1 MTTPNPMT
9 DLDDTLDDTFSQPT
23 DHVADS
29 AQSVSE
35 LIDAIN
41 AVLTREFRE
50 VWVYGEVGKVSQPSS
65 GHVYFDL
72 VEDNDGEKH
81 VISVKLWRGV
91 RQRLLPKMKQH
102 DMDVVSGIK
111 VRIRGTPDVYGAT
124 GQFGFKMSDVDPRFT
139 LGDLAAQRD
148 EIIAKLKKD
157 GVYDRNRHTTLPLVP
172 LSIGVVTSKG
182 SAAHADFMKTLEES
196 GIGFSVTVCD
206 VRVQGD
212 GAAHQV
218 AAAVARLGDQPNL
231 DVVAV
236 IRGGGSRT
244 DLATFD
250 TEVVARAIA
259 VCPKPVFTGIGHDI
273 DTSIADEVAFSWNKT
288 PTACAVAIVERVN
301 GFVHHVDSA
310 AQRIANV
317 VLTALANSERR
328 VANAVGRLRTLRTTA
343 LEAAT
348 SRIDLLST
356 EIAGFDPVVLMR
368 RGWSIT
374 YSADGKVLKSV
385 RDIDRGNE
393 VTTRVADGTV
403 VSTVVATTSSRTN
416 EHKPRSNNNNA

>member
-1 MTTPNPMT
+1 MT
-9 DLDDTLDDTFSQPT
+9 DFDDIIDDSANHTG
-23 DHVADS
+23 DRIADS

-35 LIDAIN
+35 LINAIN
-41 AVLTREFRE
+41 AVLTRQFRD
-50 VWVYGEVGKVSQPSS
+50 VWVYGEVGKVSLPSS

-91 RQRLLPKMKQH
+91 RQRLMPKMQQH
-102 DMDVVSGIK
+102 DMDIVSGIK
-111 VRIRGTPDVYGAT
+111 VRIRGTPDVYGAS
-124 GQFGFKMSDVDPRFT
+124 GQFGFKMSDIDPRFT

-148 EIIAKLKKD
+148 EIIAKLKLE
-157 GVYDRNRHTTLPLVP
+157 GLYDRNRHLALPLVP

-196 GIGFSVTVCD
+196 NIGFTVTLCD

-212 GAAHQV
+212 GSAEQV
-218 AAAVARLGDQPNL
+218 AAAITLLGSQPL
-231 DVVAV
+231 VDVVAV

-250 TEVVARAIA
+250 NEIVARAVA
-259 VCPKPVFTGIGHDI
+259 TCRAPVFTGIGHDV
-273 DTSIADEVAFSWNKT
+273 DKSIADEVAFSWNKT

-301 GFVHHVDSA
+301 EFVRQVDSA

-317 VLTALANSERR
+317 VLAALANSERR
-328 VANAVGRLRTLRTTA
+328 VANAVGRLRTLRLTV
-343 LEAAT
+343 LDAAK
-348 SRIDLLST
+348 SRIDLLAT
-356 EIAGFDPVVLMR
+356 EIASFDPVVLMR

-374 YSADGKVLKSV
+374 YNADGKVLKSV
-385 RDIDRGNE
+385 KQAKRGE
-393 VTTRVADGTV
+393 GLTTRVADGAI
-403 VSTVVATTSSRTN
+403 VSTVIGSTPSKFN
-416 EHKPRSNNNNA
+416 EENAKE

>member
-1 MTTPNPMT
+1 MT
-9 DLDDTLDDTFSQPT
+9 DFDDIIDDSANHSG
-23 DHVADS
+23 DRIADS

-35 LIDAIN
+35 LINAIN
-41 AVLTREFRE
+41 AVLTRQFRD

-91 RQRLLPKMKQH
+91 RQRLMPKMQQH
-102 DMDVVSGIK
+102 DMDIVSGIK
-111 VRIRGTPDVYGAT
+111 VRIRGTPDVYGAS
-124 GQFGFKMSDVDPRFT
+124 GQFGFKMSDIDPRFT

-148 EIIAKLKKD
+148 EIIAKLKLE
-157 GVYDRNRHTTLPLVP
+157 GLYDRNRHLALPLVP

-182 SAAHADFMKTLEES
+182 SAAHADFLKTLEES
-196 GIGFSVTVCD
+196 NIGFTVTLCD

-212 GAAHQV
+212 GSAEQV
-218 AAAVARLGDQPNL
+218 AAAITLLGSQPL
-231 DVVAV
+231 VDVVAV

-250 TEVVARAIA
+250 NEIVARAVA
-259 VCPKPVFTGIGHDI
+259 TCKAPVFTGIGHDV
-273 DTSIADEVAFSWNKT
+273 DKSIADEVAFSWNKT

-301 GFVHHVDSA
+301 EFVRQVDSA

-317 VLTALANSERR
+317 VLAALANSERR
-328 VANAVGRLRTLRTTA
+328 VANAVGRLRTLRLTV
-343 LEAAT
+343 LDAAK
-348 SRIDLLST
+348 SRIDLLAT
-356 EIAGFDPVVLMR
+356 EVAGFDPVVLMR

-374 YSADGKVLKSV
+374 YNADGKVLKSV
-385 RDIDRGNE
+385 KQAKRGE
-393 VTTRVADGTV
+393 GLTTRVADGAI
-403 VSTVVATTSSRTN
+403 VSTVVGSTPSKFN
-416 EHKPRSNNNNA
+416 KENAKE

>member
-1 MTTPNPMT
+1 MT
-9 DLDDTLDDTFSQPT
+9 DFDDIIDDSANHSG
-23 DHVADS
+23 DRIADS

-35 LIDAIN
+35 LINAIN
-41 AVLTREFRE
+41 AVLTRQFRD

-91 RQRLLPKMKQH
+91 RQRLMPKMQQH
-102 DMDVVSGIK
+102 DMDIVSGIK
-111 VRIRGTPDVYGAT
+111 VRIRGTPDVYGAS
-124 GQFGFKMSDVDPRFT
+124 GQFGFKMSDIDPRFT

-148 EIIAKLKKD
+148 EIIAKLKLE
-157 GVYDRNRHTTLPLVP
+157 GLYDRNRHLALPLVP

-196 GIGFSVTVCD
+196 NIGFTVTLCD

-212 GAAHQV
+212 GSAEQV
-218 AAAVARLGDQPNL
+218 AAAITLLGSQPL
-231 DVVAV
+231 VDVVAV

-250 TEVVARAIA
+250 NEIVARAVA
-259 VCPKPVFTGIGHDI
+259 TCRAPVFTGIGHDV
-273 DTSIADEVAFSWNKT
+273 DKSIADEVAFSWNKT

-301 GFVHHVDSA
+301 EFVRQVDSA

-317 VLTALANSERR
+317 VLAALANSERR
-328 VANAVGRLRTLRTTA
+328 VANAVGRLRTLRLTA
-343 LEAAT
+343 LDAAK
-348 SRIDLLST
+348 SRIDLLAT

-374 YSADGKVLKSV
+374 YNADGKVLKSV
-385 RDIDRGNE
+385 KQAKRGDGL
-393 VTTRVADGTV
+393 TTRVADGAI
-403 VSTVVATTSSRTN
+403 VSTVIGSTPSKFN
-416 EHKPRSNNNNA
+416 EENAKE

>member
-1 MTTPNPMT
+1 MT
-9 DLDDTLDDTFSQPT
+9 DFDDIIDDSANHSG
-23 DHVADS
+23 DRIADS

-35 LIDAIN
+35 LVNAIN
-41 AVLTREFRE
+41 AVLTRQFRD

-91 RQRLLPKMKQH
+91 RQRLMPKMQQH
-102 DMDVVSGIK
+102 DMDIVSGIK
-111 VRIRGTPDVYGAT
+111 VRIRGTPDVYGAS
-124 GQFGFKMSDVDPRFT
+124 GQFGFKMSDIDPRFT

-148 EIIAKLKKD
+148 EIIAKLKLE
-157 GVYDRNRHTTLPLVP
+157 GLYDRNRHLALPLVP

-182 SAAHADFMKTLEES
+182 SAAHADFLKTLEES
-196 GIGFSVTVCD
+196 NIGFTVTLCD

-212 GAAHQV
+212 GSAEQV
-218 AAAVARLGDQPNL
+218 AAAITLLGSQPL
-231 DVVAV
+231 VDVVAV

-250 TEVVARAIA
+250 NEIVARAVA
-259 VCPKPVFTGIGHDI
+259 TCRAPVFTGIGHDV
-273 DTSIADEVAFSWNKT
+273 DKSIADEVAFSWNKT

-301 GFVHHVDSA
+301 EFVRQVDSA

-317 VLTALANSERR
+317 VLAALANSERR
-328 VANAVGRLRTLRTTA
+328 VANAVGRLRTLRLTV
-343 LEAAT
+343 LDAAK
-348 SRIDLLST
+348 SRIDLLAT

-374 YSADGKVLKSV
+374 YNADGKVLKSV
-385 RDIDRGNE
+385 KQAKRGDGL
-393 VTTRVADGTV
+393 TTRVADGAI
-403 VSTVVATTSSRTN
+403 VSTVIGSTPSKFN
-416 EHKPRSNNNNA
+416 EENAKE

>member
-1 MTTPNPMT
+1 MT
-9 DLDDTLDDTFSQPT
+9 DFDDIIDDSANHSG
-23 DHVADS
+23 DRIADS

-35 LIDAIN
+35 LINAIN
-41 AVLTREFRE
+41 AVLTCQFRD

-91 RQRLLPKMKQH
+91 RQRLMPKMQQH
-102 DMDVVSGIK
+102 DMDIVSGIK
-111 VRIRGTPDVYGAT
+111 VRIRGTPDVYGAS
-124 GQFGFKMSDVDPRFT
+124 GQFGFKMSDIDPRFT

-148 EIIAKLKKD
+148 EIIAKLKLE
-157 GVYDRNRHTTLPLVP
+157 GLYDRNRHLALPLVP

-196 GIGFSVTVCD
+196 NIGFTVTLCD

-212 GAAHQV
+212 GSAEQV
-218 AAAVARLGDQPNL
+218 AAAITLLGSQPL
-231 DVVAV
+231 VDVVAV

-250 TEVVARAIA
+250 NEIVARAVA
-259 VCPKPVFTGIGHDI
+259 TCRAPVFTGIGHDV
-273 DTSIADEVAFSWNKT
+273 DKSIADEVAFSWNKT

-301 GFVHHVDSA
+301 EFVRQVDSA

-317 VLTALANSERR
+317 VLAALANSERR
-328 VANAVGRLRTLRTTA
+328 VANAVGRLRTLRLTV
-343 LEAAT
+343 LDAAK
-348 SRIDLLST
+348 SRIDLLAT

-374 YSADGKVLKSV
+374 YNADGKVLKSV
-385 RDIDRGNE
+385 KQAKRGDGL
-393 VTTRVADGTV
+393 TTRVADGAI
-403 VSTVVATTSSRTN
+403 VSTVIGSTPSKFN
-416 EHKPRSNNNNA
+416 EENAKE

>member
-1 MTTPNPMT
+1 MT
-9 DLDDTLDDTFSQPT
+9 DFDDIIDDSANHTG
-23 DHVADS
+23 DRIADS

-35 LIDAIN
+35 LINAIN
-41 AVLTREFRE
+41 AVLTRQFRD

-91 RQRLLPKMKQH
+91 RQRLMPKMQQH
-102 DMDVVSGIK
+102 DVDIVSGIK
-111 VRIRGTPDVYGAT
+111 VRIRGTPDVYGAS
-124 GQFGFKMSDVDPRFT
+124 GQFGFKMSDIDPRFT

-148 EIIAKLKKD
+148 EIIAKLKLE
-157 GVYDRNRHTTLPLVP
+157 GLYDRNRHLALPLVP

-196 GIGFSVTVCD
+196 NIGFTVTLCD

-212 GAAHQV
+212 GSAEQV
-218 AAAVARLGDQPNL
+218 AAAITLLGSQPL
-231 DVVAV
+231 VDVVAV

-250 TEVVARAIA
+250 NEIVARAVA
-259 VCPKPVFTGIGHDI
+259 TCRAPVFTGIGHDV
-273 DTSIADEVAFSWNKT
+273 DKSVADEVAFSWNKT

-301 GFVHHVDSA
+301 EFVRQVDSA

-317 VLTALANSERR
+317 VLAALANSERR
-328 VANAVGRLRTLRTTA
+328 VANAVGRLRTLRLTV
-343 LEAAT
+343 LDAAK
-348 SRIDLLST
+348 SRIDLLAT

-374 YSADGKVLKSV
+374 YNADGKVLKSV
-385 RDIDRGNE
+385 KQAKRGDGL
-393 VTTRVADGTV
+393 TTRVADGAI
-403 VSTVVATTSSRTN
+403 VSTVIGSTPSKFN
-416 EHKPRSNNNNA
+416 EENAKE

>member
-1 MTTPNPMT
+1 MT
-9 DLDDTLDDTFSQPT
+9 DFADATEYTADVSIN
-23 DHVADS
+23 HVADS

-91 RQRLLPKMKQH
+91 RQRLMPKMKQH

-124 GQFGFKMSDVDPRFT
+124 GQFGFKMSDIDPRFT

-148 EIIAKLKKD
+148 EIIAKLKLE
-157 GVYDRNRHTTLPLVP
+157 GLYDRNRHLALPLVP

-196 GIGFSVTVCD
+196 NIGFTVTLCD

-212 GAAHQV
+212 GSAEQV
-218 AAAVARLGDQPNL
+218 AAAITLLGSQPL
-231 DVVAV
+231 VDVVAV

-250 TEVVARAIA
+250 NEIVARAVA
-259 VCPKPVFTGIGHDI
+259 TCRAPVFTGIGHDV
-273 DTSIADEVAFSWNKT
+273 DKSIADEVAFSWNKT

-301 GFVHHVDSA
+301 EFVRQVDSA

-317 VLTALANSERR
+317 VLAALANSERR
-328 VANAVGRLRTLRTTA
+328 VANAVGRLRTLRLTV
-343 LEAAT
+343 LDAAK
-348 SRIDLLST
+348 SRIDLLAT

-374 YSADGKVLKSV
+374 YNADGKVLKSV
-385 RDIDRGNE
+385 KQAKRGDGL
-393 VTTRVADGTV
+393 TTRVADGAI
-403 VSTVVATTSSRTN
+403 VSTVIGSTPSKFN
-416 EHKPRSNNNNA
+416 EENAKE

>member
-1 MTTPNPMT
+1 MT
-9 DLDDTLDDTFSQPT
+9 DFDDMIDDSANHTG
-23 DHVADS
+23 DRIADS

-35 LIDAIN
+35 LINAIN
-41 AVLTREFRE
+41 AVLTRQFRD

-91 RQRLLPKMKQH
+91 RQRLMPKMQQH
-102 DMDVVSGIK
+102 DMDIVSGIK
-111 VRIRGTPDVYGAT
+111 VRIRGTPDVYGAS
-124 GQFGFKMSDVDPRFT
+124 GQFGFKMSDIDPRFT

-148 EIIAKLKKD
+148 EIIAKLKLE
-157 GVYDRNRHTTLPLVP
+157 GLYDRNRHLALPLVP

-196 GIGFSVTVCD
+196 NIGFTVTLCD

-212 GAAHQV
+212 GSAEQV
-218 AAAVARLGDQPNL
+218 AAAITLLGSQPL
-231 DVVAV
+231 VDVVAV

-250 TEVVARAIA
+250 NEIVARAVA
-259 VCPKPVFTGIGHDI
+259 TCRAPVFTGIGHDV
-273 DTSIADEVAFSWNKT
+273 DKSIADEVAFSWNKT

-301 GFVHHVDSA
+301 EFVRQVDSA

-317 VLTALANSERR
+317 VLAALANSERR
-328 VANAVGRLRTLRTTA
+328 VANAVGRLRTLRLTV
-343 LEAAT
+343 LDAAK
-348 SRIDLLST
+348 SRIDLLAT

-374 YSADGKVLKSV
+374 YNADGKVLKSV
-385 RDIDRGNE
+385 KQAKRGDGL
-393 VTTRVADGTV
+393 TTRVADGAI
-403 VSTVVATTSSRTN
+403 VSTVIGSTPSKFN
-416 EHKPRSNNNNA
+416 EENAKE

>member
-1 MTTPNPMT
+1 MTAF
-9 DLDDTLDDTFSQPT
+9 DDIIDDSANHSG
-23 DHVADS
+23 DHIADS

-35 LIDAIN
+35 LINAIN
-41 AVLTREFRE
+41 AVLARQFRD
-50 VWVYGEVGKVSQPSS
+50 VWVYGEVGKVSLPSS

-81 VISVKLWRGV
+81 VISIKLWRGV
-91 RQRLLPKMKQH
+91 RQRLMPKMQQH
-102 DMDVVSGIK
+102 DMDIVSGIK
-111 VRIRGTPDVYGAT
+111 VRIRGTPDVYGAS
-124 GQFGFKMSDVDPRFT
+124 GQFGFKMSDIDPRFT

-148 EIIAKLKKD
+148 EIIAKLKLE
-157 GVYDRNRHTTLPLVP
+157 GLYDRNRHLALPLVP

-196 GIGFSVTVCD
+196 NIGFTVTLCD

-212 GAAHQV
+212 GSAEQV
-218 AAAVARLGDQPNL
+218 AAAITFLGDQPKV

-250 TEVVARAIA
+250 NEIVARAIA
-259 VCPKPVFTGIGHDI
+259 TCKAPVFTGIGHDV
-273 DTSIADEVAFSWNKT
+273 DKSIADEVAFSWNKT
-288 PTACAVAIVERVN
+288 PTACAVAIVEKVN
-301 GFVHHVDSA
+301 EFVRQVDSA

-317 VLTALANSERR
+317 VLAALANSERR
-328 VANAVGRLRTLRTTA
+328 VANAVGRLRTLRTTV
-343 LEAAT
+343 LDAAK
-348 SRIDLLST
+348 SRIDLLAT

-374 YSADGKVLKSV
+374 YDANGKVLKSV
-385 RDIDRGNE
+385 KQAKRGDDL
-393 VTTRVADGTV
+393 TTRVADGAI
-403 VSTVVATTSSRTN
+403 VSTIADSTPSKFN
-416 EHKPRSNNNNA
+416 EENAKE

>member
-1 MTTPNPMT
+1 MT
-9 DLDDTLDDTFSQPT
+9 DFDAIIDDSANHTGDRI
-23 DHVADS
+23 ADS

-35 LIDAIN
+35 LINAIN
-41 AVLTREFRE
+41 AVLTRHFRD

-91 RQRLLPKMKQH
+91 RQRLMPKMQQH
-102 DMDVVSGIK
+102 DMDIVSGIK
-111 VRIRGTPDVYGAT
+111 VRIRGTPDVYGAS
-124 GQFGFKMSDVDPRFT
+124 GQFGFKMSDIDPRFT

-148 EIIAKLKKD
+148 EIIAKLKLE
-157 GVYDRNRHTTLPLVP
+157 GLYDRNRHLALPLVP

-196 GIGFSVTVCD
+196 NIGFTVTLCD

-212 GAAHQV
+212 GSAEQV
-218 AAAVARLGDQPNL
+218 AAAITLLGSQPL
-231 DVVAV
+231 VDVVAV

-250 TEVVARAIA
+250 NEIVARAVA
-259 VCPKPVFTGIGHDI
+259 TCRAPVFTGIGHDV
-273 DTSIADEVAFSWNKT
+273 DKSIADEVAFSWNKT

-301 GFVHHVDSA
+301 EFVRQVDSA

-317 VLTALANSERR
+317 VLAALANSERR
-328 VANAVGRLRTLRTTA
+328 VANAVGRLRTLRLTV
-343 LEAAT
+343 LDAAK
-348 SRIDLLST
+348 SRIDLLAT

-374 YSADGKVLKSV
+374 YNADGKVLKSV
-385 RDIDRGNE
+385 KQAKRGDGL
-393 VTTRVADGTV
+393 TTRVADGAI
-403 VSTVVATTSSRTN
+403 VSTVIGSTPSKFN
-416 EHKPRSNNNNA
+416 EENAKE

>member
-1 MTTPNPMT
+1 MT
-9 DLDDTLDDTFSQPT
+9 DFDDIIDDSANHSG
-23 DHVADS
+23 DRIADS

-35 LIDAIN
+35 LINAIN
-41 AVLTREFRE
+41 AVLTRQFRD

-91 RQRLLPKMKQH
+91 RQRLMPKMQQH
-102 DMDVVSGIK
+102 DMDIVSGIK
-111 VRIRGTPDVYGAT
+111 VRIRGTPDVYGAS
-124 GQFGFKMSDVDPRFT
+124 GQFGFKMSDIDPRFT
-139 LGDLAAQRD
+139 LGDIAAQRD
-148 EIIAKLKKD
+148 EIIAKLKLE
-157 GVYDRNRHTTLPLVP
+157 GLYDRNRHLALPLVP

-196 GIGFSVTVCD
+196 NIGFTVTLCD

-212 GAAHQV
+212 GSAEQV
-218 AAAVARLGDQPNL
+218 AAAITLLGSQPL
-231 DVVAV
+231 VDVVAV

-250 TEVVARAIA
+250 NEIVARAVA
-259 VCPKPVFTGIGHDI
+259 TCRAPVFTGIGHDV
-273 DTSIADEVAFSWNKT
+273 DKSIADEVAFLWNKT
-288 PTACAVAIVERVN
+288 PTACAVAIVEKVN
-301 GFVHHVDSA
+301 EFVRQVDSA

-317 VLTALANSERR
+317 VLAALANSERR
-328 VANAVGRLRTLRTTA
+328 VANAVGRLRTLRLTV
-343 LEAAT
+343 LDAAK
-348 SRIDLLST
+348 SRIDLLAT

-374 YSADGKVLKSV
+374 YNADGKVLKSV
-385 RDIDRGNE
+385 KQAKRGDGL
-393 VTTRVADGTV
+393 TTRVADGAI
-403 VSTVVATTSSRTN
+403 VSTVIGSTPSKFN
-416 EHKPRSNNNNA
+416 EENAKE

>member
-1 MTTPNPMT
+1 MT
-9 DLDDTLDDTFSQPT
+9 DFDDIIDDSANHTG
-23 DHVADS
+23 DRIADS

-35 LIDAIN
+35 LINAIN
-41 AVLTREFRE
+41 AVLTREFRD

-91 RQRLLPKMKQH
+91 RQRLMPKMQQH
-102 DMDVVSGIK
+102 DMDIVSGIK
-111 VRIRGTPDVYGAT
+111 VRIRGTPDVYGAS
-124 GQFGFKMSDVDPRFT
+124 GQFGFKMSDIDPRFT

-148 EIIAKLKKD
+148 EIIAKLKLE
-157 GVYDRNRHTTLPLVP
+157 GLYDRNRHLALPLVP

-196 GIGFSVTVCD
+196 NIGFTVTLCD

-212 GAAHQV
+212 GSAEQV
-218 AAAVARLGDQPNL
+218 AAAITLLGSQPL
-231 DVVAV
+231 VDVVAV

-250 TEVVARAIA
+250 NEIVARAVA
-259 VCPKPVFTGIGHDI
+259 TCRAPVFTGIGHDV
-273 DTSIADEVAFSWNKT
+273 DKSIADEVAFSWNKT

-301 GFVHHVDSA
+301 EFVRQVDSA

-317 VLTALANSERR
+317 VLAALANIERR
-328 VANAVGRLRTLRTTA
+328 VANAVGRRRTLRLTV
-343 LEAAT
+343 LDAAK
-348 SRIDLLST
+348 SRIDLLAT

-374 YSADGKVLKSV
+374 YNADGKVLKSV
-385 RDIDRGNE
+385 KQAKRGDGL
-393 VTTRVADGTV
+393 TTRVADGAI
-403 VSTVVATTSSRTN
+403 VSTVIGSTPSKFN
-416 EHKPRSNNNNA
+416 EENAKE

>member
-1 MTTPNPMT
+1 MT
-9 DLDDTLDDTFSQPT
+9 DFDDIIDDSANHSG
-23 DHVADS
+23 DRIADS

-35 LIDAIN
+35 LINAIN
-41 AVLTREFRE
+41 AVLTRQFRD

-91 RQRLLPKMKQH
+91 RQRLMPKMQQH
-102 DMDVVSGIK
+102 DMDIVSGIK
-111 VRIRGTPDVYGAT
+111 VRIRGTPDVYGAS
-124 GQFGFKMSDVDPRFT
+124 GQFGFKMSDIDPRFT

-148 EIIAKLKKD
+148 EIIAKLKLE
-157 GVYDRNRHTTLPLVP
+157 GLYDRNRHLALALVP

-196 GIGFSVTVCD
+196 NIGFTVTLCD

-212 GAAHQV
+212 GSAEQV
-218 AAAVARLGDQPNL
+218 AAAITLLGSQPL
-231 DVVAV
+231 VDVVAV

-250 TEVVARAIA
+250 NEIVARAVA
-259 VCPKPVFTGIGHDI
+259 TCRAPVFTGIGHDV
-273 DTSIADEVAFSWNKT
+273 DKSIADEVAFSWNKT

-301 GFVHHVDSA
+301 EFVRQVDSA

-317 VLTALANSERR
+317 VLAALANSERR
-328 VANAVGRLRTLRTTA
+328 VANAVGRLRTLRLTV
-343 LEAAT
+343 LDAAK
-348 SRIDLLST
+348 SRIDLLAT

-374 YSADGKVLKSV
+374 YNADGKVLKSV
-385 RDIDRGNE
+385 KQAKRGDGL
-393 VTTRVADGTV
+393 TTRVADGAI
-403 VSTVVATTSSRTN
+403 VSTVIGSTPSKFN
-416 EHKPRSNNNNA
+416 EENAKE

>member
-1 MTTPNPMT
+1 MT
-9 DLDDTLDDTFSQPT
+9 DFDDIIDDSANHTG
-23 DHVADS
+23 DRIADS

-35 LIDAIN
+35 LINAIN
-41 AVLTREFRE
+41 AVLTRQFRD

-91 RQRLLPKMKQH
+91 RQRLMPKMQQH
-102 DMDVVSGIK
+102 DMDIVSGIK
-111 VRIRGTPDVYGAT
+111 VRIRGTPDVYGAS
-124 GQFGFKMSDVDPRFT
+124 GQFGFKMSDIDPRFT

-148 EIIAKLKKD
+148 EIIAKLKLE
-157 GVYDRNRHTTLPLVP
+157 GLYDRNRHLALALVP

-196 GIGFSVTVCD
+196 NIGFTVTLCD

-212 GAAHQV
+212 GSAEQV
-218 AAAVARLGDQPNL
+218 AAAITLLGSQPL
-231 DVVAV
+231 VDVVAV

-250 TEVVARAIA
+250 NEIVARAVA
-259 VCPKPVFTGIGHDI
+259 TCRAPVFTGIGHDV
-273 DTSIADEVAFSWNKT
+273 DKSIADEVAFSWNKT

-301 GFVHHVDSA
+301 EFVRQVDSA

-317 VLTALANSERR
+317 VLAALANSERR
-328 VANAVGRLRTLRTTA
+328 VANAVGRLRTLRLTV
-343 LEAAT
+343 LDAAK
-348 SRIDLLST
+348 SRIDLLAT

-374 YSADGKVLKSV
+374 YNADGKVLKSV
-385 RDIDRGNE
+385 KQAKRGDGL
-393 VTTRVADGTV
+393 TTRVADGAI
-403 VSTVVATTSSRTN
+403 VSTVIGSTPSKFN
-416 EHKPRSNNNNA
+416 EENAKE

>member
-1 MTTPNPMT
+1 MT
-9 DLDDTLDDTFSQPT
+9 DFDDIIDDSANHSG
-23 DHVADS
+23 DRIADS

-35 LIDAIN
+35 LINAIN
-41 AVLTREFRE
+41 AVLTRQFRD

-91 RQRLLPKMKQH
+91 RQRLMPKMQQH
-102 DMDVVSGIK
+102 DMDIVSGIK
-111 VRIRGTPDVYGAT
+111 VRIRGTPDVYGAS
-124 GQFGFKMSDVDPRFT
+124 GQFGFKMSDIDPRFT

-148 EIIAKLKKD
+148 EIIAKLKLE
-157 GVYDRNRHTTLPLVP
+157 GLYDRNRHLALPLVP

-196 GIGFSVTVCD
+196 NIGFTVTLCD

-212 GAAHQV
+212 GSAEQV
-218 AAAVARLGDQPNL
+218 AAAITLLGSQPL
-231 DVVAV
+231 VDVVAV

-250 TEVVARAIA
+250 NEIVARAVA
-259 VCPKPVFTGIGHDI
+259 TCKAPVFTGIGHDV
-273 DTSIADEVAFSWNKT
+273 DKSIADEVAFSWNKT

-301 GFVHHVDSA
+301 EFVRQVDSA

-317 VLTALANSERR
+317 VLAALANSERR
-328 VANAVGRLRTLRTTA
+328 VANAVGRLRTLRLTV
-343 LEAAT
+343 LDAAK
-348 SRIDLLST
+348 SHIDLLAT

-374 YSADGKVLKSV
+374 YNADGKVLKSV
-385 RDIDRGNE
+385 KQAKRGDGL
-393 VTTRVADGTV
+393 TTRVADGAI
-403 VSTVVATTSSRTN
+403 VSTVIGSTPSKFN
-416 EHKPRSNNNNA
+416 EENAKE

>member
-1 MTTPNPMT
+1 MT
-9 DLDDTLDDTFSQPT
+9 DFDDIIDDSANQTG
-23 DHVADS
+23 DRIANS

-35 LIDAIN
+35 LINAIN
-41 AVLTREFRE
+41 AVLTRQFRD

-91 RQRLLPKMKQH
+91 RQRLMPKMQQH
-102 DMDVVSGIK
+102 DMDIVSGIK
-111 VRIRGTPDVYGAT
+111 VRIRGTPDVYGAS
-124 GQFGFKMSDVDPRFT
+124 GQFGFKMSDIDPRFT

-148 EIIAKLKKD
+148 EIIAKLKLE
-157 GVYDRNRHTTLPLVP
+157 GLYDRNRNLALPLVP

-196 GIGFSVTVCD
+196 NIGFTVTLCD

-212 GAAHQV
+212 GSAEQV
-218 AAAVARLGDQPNL
+218 AAAITLLGSQPL
-231 DVVAV
+231 VDVVAV

-250 TEVVARAIA
+250 NEIVARAVA
-259 VCPKPVFTGIGHDI
+259 TCRAPVFTGIGHDV
-273 DTSIADEVAFSWNKT
+273 DKSIADEVAFSWNKT

-301 GFVHHVDSA
+301 EFVRQVDSA

-317 VLTALANSERR
+317 VLAALANSERR
-328 VANAVGRLRTLRTTA
+328 VANAVGRLRTLRLTV
-343 LEAAT
+343 LDAAK
-348 SRIDLLST
+348 SRIDLLAT

-374 YSADGKVLKSV
+374 YNADGKVLKSV
-385 RDIDRGNE
+385 KQAKRGDGL
-393 VTTRVADGTV
+393 TTRVADGAI
-403 VSTVVATTSSRTN
+403 VSTVIGSTQSKFN
-416 EHKPRSNNNNA
+416 EENAKE

>member
-1 MTTPNPMT
+1 MT
-9 DLDDTLDDTFSQPT
+9 DFDDIIDDSANHTG
-23 DHVADS
+23 DRIADS

-35 LIDAIN
+35 LINAIN
-41 AVLTREFRE
+41 ALLTRQFRD

-91 RQRLLPKMKQH
+91 RQRLMPKMQQH
-102 DMDVVSGIK
+102 DMDIVSGIK
-111 VRIRGTPDVYGAT
+111 VRIRGTPDVYGAS
-124 GQFGFKMSDVDPRFT
+124 GQFGFKMSDIDPRFT

-148 EIIAKLKKD
+148 EIIAKLKLE
-157 GVYDRNRHTTLPLVP
+157 GLYDRNRHLALPLVP

-196 GIGFSVTVCD
+196 NIGFTVTLCD

-212 GAAHQV
+212 GSAEQV
-218 AAAVARLGDQPNL
+218 AAAITLLGSQPL
-231 DVVAV
+231 VDVVAV

-250 TEVVARAIA
+250 NEIVARAVA
-259 VCPKPVFTGIGHDI
+259 TCRAPVFTGIGHDV
-273 DTSIADEVAFSWNKT
+273 DKSIADEVAFSWNKT

-301 GFVHHVDSA
+301 EFVRQVDSA

-317 VLTALANSERR
+317 VLAALANSERR
-328 VANAVGRLRTLRTTA
+328 VANAVGRLRTLRLTV
-343 LEAAT
+343 LDAAK
-348 SRIDLLST
+348 SRIDLLAT

-374 YSADGKVLKSV
+374 YNADGKVLKSV
-385 RDIDRGNE
+385 KQAKRGDGL
-393 VTTRVADGTV
+393 TTRVADGAI
-403 VSTVVATTSSRTN
+403 VSTVIGSTPSKFN
-416 EHKPRSNNNNA
+416 EENAKE

>member
-1 MTTPNPMT
+1 MT
-9 DLDDTLDDTFSQPT
+9 DFDDIIDDSANHSG
-23 DHVADS
+23 DRIADS

-35 LIDAIN
+35 LINAIN
-41 AVLTREFRE
+41 AVLTRQFRD

-91 RQRLLPKMKQH
+91 RQRLMPKMQQH
-102 DMDVVSGIK
+102 DMDIVSGIK
-111 VRIRGTPDVYGAT
+111 VRIRGTPDVYGAS
-124 GQFGFKMSDVDPRFT
+124 GQFGFKMSDIDPRFT

-148 EIIAKLKKD
+148 EIIAKLKLE
-157 GVYDRNRHTTLPLVP
+157 GLYDRNRHLALPLVP

-196 GIGFSVTVCD
+196 NIGFTVTLCD

-212 GAAHQV
+212 GSAEQV
-218 AAAVARLGDQPNL
+218 AAAITLLGSQPL
-231 DVVAV
+231 VDVVAV

-250 TEVVARAIA
+250 NEIVARAVA
-259 VCPKPVFTGIGHDI
+259 TCRAPVFTGIGHDV
-273 DTSIADEVAFSWNKT
+273 DKSIADEVAFSWNKT

-301 GFVHHVDSA
+301 EFVRQVDSA

-317 VLTALANSERR
+317 VLAALANSERR
-328 VANAVGRLRTLRTTA
+328 VANAVGRLRTLRLTV
-343 LEAAT
+343 LDAAK
-348 SRIDLLST
+348 SRIDLLAT

-374 YSADGKVLKSV
+374 YNADGKVLKSV
-385 RDIDRGNE
+385 KQAKRGDGL
-393 VTTRVADGTV
+393 TTRVADGAI
-403 VSTVVATTSSRTN
+403 VSTVIGSTQSKFN
-416 EHKPRSNNNNA
+416 KENAKE

>member
-1 MTTPNPMT
+1 MT
-9 DLDDTLDDTFSQPT
+9 DFDDIIDDSANHSG
-23 DHVADS
+23 DRIADS

-35 LIDAIN
+35 LINAIN
-41 AVLTREFRE
+41 AVLTRQFRD
-50 VWVYGEVGKVSQPSS
+50 VWVYGEVGKVSLPSS

-91 RQRLLPKMKQH
+91 RQRLMPKMQQH
-102 DMDVVSGIK
+102 DMDIVSGIK
-111 VRIRGTPDVYGAT
+111 VRIRGTPDVYGAS
-124 GQFGFKMSDVDPRFT
+124 GQFGFKMSDIDPRFT

-148 EIIAKLKKD
+148 EIIAKLKLE
-157 GVYDRNRHTTLPLVP
+157 GLYDRNRHLALPLVP

-182 SAAHADFMKTLEES
+182 SAAHADFLKTLEES
-196 GIGFSVTVCD
+196 NIGFTVTLCD

-212 GAAHQV
+212 GSAEQV
-218 AAAVARLGDQPNL
+218 AAAITLLGSQPL
-231 DVVAV
+231 VDVVAV

-250 TEVVARAIA
+250 NEIVARAVA
-259 VCPKPVFTGIGHDI
+259 TCKAPVFTGIGHDV
-273 DTSIADEVAFSWNKT
+273 DKSIADEVAFSWNKT

-301 GFVHHVDSA
+301 EFVRQVDSA

-317 VLTALANSERR
+317 VLAALANSERR
-328 VANAVGRLRTLRTTA
+328 VANAVGRLRTLRLTV
-343 LEAAT
+343 LDAAK
-348 SRIDLLST
+348 SRIDLLAT

-374 YSADGKVLKSV
+374 YNADGKVLKSV
-385 RDIDRGNE
+385 KQAKRGDGL
-393 VTTRVADGTV
+393 TTRVADGAI
-403 VSTVVATTSSRTN
+403 VSTVVGSTPSKFN
-416 EHKPRSNNNNA
+416 EENAKE

>member
-1 MTTPNPMT
+1 MT
-9 DLDDTLDDTFSQPT
+9 DFDDIIDDSANHTG
-23 DHVADS
+23 DRIADS

-35 LIDAIN
+35 LINAIN
-41 AVLTREFRE
+41 AVLTRQFRD

-91 RQRLLPKMKQH
+91 RQRLMPKMQQH
-102 DMDVVSGIK
+102 DMGIVSGIK
-111 VRIRGTPDVYGAT
+111 VRIRGTPDVYGAS
-124 GQFGFKMSDVDPRFT
+124 GQFGFKMSDIDPRFT

-148 EIIAKLKKD
+148 EIIAKLKLE
-157 GVYDRNRHTTLPLVP
+157 GLYDRNRHLALPLVP

-196 GIGFSVTVCD
+196 NIGFTVTLCD

-212 GAAHQV
+212 GSAEQV
-218 AAAVARLGDQPNL
+218 AAAITLLGSQPL
-231 DVVAV
+231 VDVVAV

-250 TEVVARAIA
+250 NEIVARAVA
-259 VCPKPVFTGIGHDI
+259 TCRAPVFTGIGHDV
-273 DTSIADEVAFSWNKT
+273 DKSIADEVAFSWNKT

-301 GFVHHVDSA
+301 EFVRQVDSA

-317 VLTALANSERR
+317 VLAALANSERR
-328 VANAVGRLRTLRTTA
+328 VANAVGRLRTLRLTV
-343 LEAAT
+343 LDAAK
-348 SRIDLLST
+348 SRIDLLAT

-374 YSADGKVLKSV
+374 YNADGKVLKSV
-385 RDIDRGNE
+385 KQAKRGDGL
-393 VTTRVADGTV
+393 TTRVADGAI
-403 VSTVVATTSSRTN
+403 VSTVIGSTPSKFN
-416 EHKPRSNNNNA
+416 EENAKE

>member
-1 MTTPNPMT
+1 MT
-9 DLDDTLDDTFSQPT
+9 DFDDIIDDSANHSG
-23 DHVADS
+23 DRIADS

-35 LIDAIN
+35 LINAIN
-41 AVLTREFRE
+41 AVLTRQFRD
-50 VWVYGEVGKVSQPSS
+50 VWVYGEVGKVSLPSS

-91 RQRLLPKMKQH
+91 RQRLMPKMQQH
-102 DMDVVSGIK
+102 DMDIVSGIK
-111 VRIRGTPDVYGAT
+111 VRIRGTPDVYGAS
-124 GQFGFKMSDVDPRFT
+124 GQFGFKMSDIDPRFT

-148 EIIAKLKKD
+148 EIIAKLKLE
-157 GVYDRNRHTTLPLVP
+157 GLYDRNRHLALPLVP

-182 SAAHADFMKTLEES
+182 SAAHADFLKTLEES
-196 GIGFSVTVCD
+196 NIGFTVTLCD

-212 GAAHQV
+212 GSAEQV
-218 AAAVARLGDQPNL
+218 AAAITLLGSQPL
-231 DVVAV
+231 VDVVAV

-250 TEVVARAIA
+250 NEIVARAVA
-259 VCPKPVFTGIGHDI
+259 TCKAPVFTGIGHDV
-273 DTSIADEVAFSWNKT
+273 DKSIADEVAFSWNKT

-301 GFVHHVDSA
+301 EFVRQVDSA

-317 VLTALANSERR
+317 VLAALANSERR
-328 VANAVGRLRTLRTTA
+328 VANAVGRLRTLRLTV
-343 LEAAT
+343 LDAAK
-348 SRIDLLST
+348 SRIDLLAT

-374 YSADGKVLKSV
+374 YNADGKVLKSV
-385 RDIDRGNE
+385 KQAKRGE
-393 VTTRVADGTV
+393 GLTTRVADGAI
-403 VSTVVATTSSRTN
+403 VSTVVGSTPSKFN
-416 EHKPRSNNNNA
+416 EENAKE

>member
-1 MTTPNPMT
+1 MT
-9 DLDDTLDDTFSQPT
+9 DFDDIIDDSANHSG
-23 DHVADS
+23 DRIADS

-35 LIDAIN
+35 LINAIN
-41 AVLTREFRE
+41 AVLTRQFRD

-91 RQRLLPKMKQH
+91 RQRLMPKMQQH
-102 DMDVVSGIK
+102 DMDIVSGIK
-111 VRIRGTPDVYGAT
+111 VRIRGTPDVYGAS
-124 GQFGFKMSDVDPRFT
+124 GQFGFKMSDIDPRFT

-148 EIIAKLKKD
+148 EIIAKLKLE
-157 GVYDRNRHTTLPLVP
+157 GLYDRNRHLALPLVP

-196 GIGFSVTVCD
+196 NIGFTVTLCD

-212 GAAHQV
+212 GSAEQV
-218 AAAVARLGDQPNL
+218 AAAITLLGIQPL
-231 DVVAV
+231 VDVVAV

-250 TEVVARAIA
+250 NEIVARAVA
-259 VCPKPVFTGIGHDI
+259 TCRAPVFTGIGHDV
-273 DTSIADEVAFSWNKT
+273 DKSIADEVAFSWNKT

-301 GFVHHVDSA
+301 EFVRQVDSA

-317 VLTALANSERR
+317 VLAALANSERR
-328 VANAVGRLRTLRTTA
+328 VANAVGRLRTLRLTV
-343 LEAAT
+343 LDAAK
-348 SRIDLLST
+348 SRIDLLAT

-374 YSADGKVLKSV
+374 YNADGKVLKSV
-385 RDIDRGNE
+385 KQAKRGDGL
-393 VTTRVADGTV
+393 TTRVADGAI
-403 VSTVVATTSSRTN
+403 VSTVIGSTPSKFN
-416 EHKPRSNNNNA
+416 EENAKE

>member
-1 MTTPNPMT
+1 MT
-9 DLDDTLDDTFSQPT
+9 DFADAT
-23 DHVADS
+23 DYTADVSINHVADS

-91 RQRLLPKMKQH
+91 RQRLMPKMKQH

-124 GQFGFKMSDVDPRFT
+124 GQFGFKMSDIDPRFT

-148 EIIAKLKKD
+148 EIIARLKNE
-157 GVYDRNRHTTLPLVP
+157 GLYDRNRRTTLPLVP
-172 LSIGVVTSKG
+172 ISIGVVTSKG

-196 GIGFSVTVCD
+196 GIGFTVTLCD

-212 GAAHQV
+212 GAAEQV
-218 AAAVARLGDQPNL
+218 AAAITLLDGQPNVEL
-231 DVVAV
+231 VAV

-250 TEVVARAIA
+250 NEAVARAISA
-259 VCPKPVFTGIGHDI
+259 CSKPVFTGIGHDI
-273 DTSIADEVAFSWNKT
+273 DKSIADEVAYSWNKT
-288 PTACAVAIVERVN
+288 PTACAVAIVEKVN
-301 GFVHHVDSA
+301 DFVRQVDTA
-310 AQRIANV
+310 AQRIATV
-317 VLTALANSERR
+317 VLAALANSERR

-348 SRIDLLST
+348 SRIKLLAS

-374 YSADGKVLKSV
+374 YSAEGNVLKSV
-385 RDIDRGNE
+385 KHAKLGDD
-393 VTTRVADGTV
+393 VTTRVADGTI
-403 VSTVVATTSSRTN
+403 VSTVVVTTPSRTN
-416 EHKPRSNNNNA
+416 E

>member
-1 MTTPNPMT
+1 MT
-9 DLDDTLDDTFSQPT
+9 DFDDIIDDSANHTG
-23 DHVADS
+23 DRIADS

-35 LIDAIN
+35 LINAIN
-41 AVLTREFRE
+41 AVLTRQFRD

-91 RQRLLPKMKQH
+91 RQRLMPKMQQH
-102 DMDVVSGIK
+102 DMDIVSGIK
-111 VRIRGTPDVYGAT
+111 VRIRGTPDVYGAS
-124 GQFGFKMSDVDPRFT
+124 GQFGFKMSDIDPRFT

-148 EIIAKLKKD
+148 EIIAKLKLE
-157 GVYDRNRHTTLPLVP
+157 GLYDRNRHLALPLVP

-196 GIGFSVTVCD
+196 NIGFTVTLCD

-212 GAAHQV
+212 GSAEQV
-218 AAAVARLGDQPNL
+218 AAAITLLGSQPL
-231 DVVAV
+231 VDVVAV

-250 TEVVARAIA
+250 SEIVARAVA
-259 VCPKPVFTGIGHDI
+259 TCRAPVFTGIGHDV
-273 DTSIADEVAFSWNKT
+273 DKSIADEVAFSWNKT

-301 GFVHHVDSA
+301 EFVRQVDSA

-317 VLTALANSERR
+317 VLAALANSERR
-328 VANAVGRLRTLRTTA
+328 VANAVGRLRTLRLTV
-343 LEAAT
+343 LDAAK
-348 SRIDLLST
+348 SRIDLLAT

-374 YSADGKVLKSV
+374 YNADGKVLRSV
-385 RDIDRGNE
+385 KQAKRGDGL
-393 VTTRVADGTV
+393 TTRVADGAI
-403 VSTVVATTSSRTN
+403 VSTVIGSTPSKFN
-416 EHKPRSNNNNA
+416 EENAKE